1 MNMFE
6 AEKKLYTTKEVMR
19 ILEIKSTPSFF
30 KKVKRHGIVP
40 LKQWRYL
47 FFTDEMIGDLKNDR
61 RRGQPRTKTAS
72 AKKKKAPRYCWRV
85 SVWNDELCAYVV
97 AKCGLTRKEADEF
110 AAGKNAVKR
119 PCWR

>member
-1 MNMFE
+1 MFE

-19 ILEIKSTPSFF
+19 ILEIKSKTAFF

-61 RRGQPRTKTAS
+61 RRGRHKTKAAS

-97 AKCGLTRKEADEF
+97 AKCGLPRKEADEF

-119 PCWR
+119 PCWK